1 VPLVPR
7 YTATT
12 ENLRA
17 IADLIIGIDPA
28 LPVELMNFNPLA
40 SAKYR
45 RMGMAHEFADVS
57 RAYSPAEMSEFQSLF
72 AERGLA
78 VR

>member
-1 VPLVPR
+1 MPR
-7 YTATT
+7 YTAAP

-17 IADLIIGIDPA
+17 IAGLVQAIDPA

-45 RMGMAHEFADVS
+45 RMGMAHEFADVTT
-57 RAYSPAEMSEFQSLF
+57 AFSPDEMTAFRSVF

>member
-1 VPLVPR
+1 
-7 YTATT
+7 
-12 ENLRA
+12 
-17 IADLIIGIDPA
+17 
-28 LPVELMNFNPLA
+28 MNFNPLA

-45 RMGMAHEFADVS
+45 RMGMPHEFADVTT
-57 RAYSPAEMSEFQSLF
+57 AYSPAEMAEFESLF